1 MMTYAEVLEFLY
13 QRLPVFHRE
22 GKKAFKPG
30 LDHIQFLC
38 NQFGN
43 PQSRLKCLHIA
54 GTNGKG
60 SSSHLMASILQEHG
74 FKVGLYTS
82 PHLKN
87 FTERFKI
94 NGQEINE
101 NWITNFVNSNKE
113 LITSYSA
120 SFFEWTVIMAFLY
133 FAENNVDYA
142 IIETGLGGR
151 LDSTN
156 IVQPIAC
163 LITNISFDHQDI
175 LGNSLEEIANEKA
188 GIIKT
193 CIPVT
198 ISEFNESTASIFV
211 EKAKTLQAPIQFS
224 KNQVS
229 IKLGETL
236 DHKFQVFEV
245 HTNHWKNLNVK
256 SPLLGH
262 YQLQNIAGIIAWTI
276 QLDQMKILS
285 FDPSIICLGIEN
297 VVKNTGLK
305 GRFQIL
311 QQENPLIIADT
322 AHNEDGIK
330 NVLKQIQK
338 INLKKL
344 SIIIGM
350 VKDKDIKKVLSL
362 LPNDANYIFTEISN
376 PRRLEKESLK
386 IIGEETGKNG
396 ILMKDVNE
404 AIHFAKLNLADHLVL
419 IIGSTYLVAEI
430 NDL

>member
-1 MMTYAEVLEFLY
+1 M
-13 QRLPVFHRE
+13 
-22 GKKAFKPG
+22 
-30 LDHIQFLC
+30 
-38 NQFGN
+38 
-43 PQSRLKCLHIA
+43 
-54 GTNGKG
+54 
-60 SSSHLMASILQEHG
+60 
-74 FKVGLYTS
+74 
-82 PHLKN
+82 
-87 FTERFKI
+87 
-94 NGQEINE
+94 
-101 NWITNFVNSNKE
+101 
-113 LITSYSA
+113 
-120 SFFEWTVIMAFLY
+120 
-133 FAENNVDYA
+133 
-142 IIETGLGGR
+142 
-151 LDSTN
+151 
-156 IVQPIAC
+156 
-163 LITNISFDHQDI
+163 
-175 LGNSLEEIANEKA
+175 
-188 GIIKT
+188 
-193 CIPVT
+193 
-198 ISEFNESTASIFV
+198 
-211 EKAKTLQAPIQFS
+211 
-224 KNQVS
+224 
-229 IKLGETL
+229 

>member
-245 HTNHWKNLNVK
+245 HTNHWKNLKVK

-330 NVLKQIQK
+330 NVLQQIQK

-344 SIIIGM
+344 SFIIGM

>member
-1 MMTYAEVLEFLY
+1 MTYAEVLEFLY

-245 HTNHWKNLNVK
+245 HTNHWKNLKVK

-322 AHNEDGIK
+322 AHNEDGIN
-330 NVLKQIQK
+330 NVLQQIQK

>member
-1 MMTYAEVLEFLY
+1 MTYAEVLEFLY

-245 HTNHWKNLNVK
+245 HTNHWKNLKVK

-330 NVLKQIQK
+330 NVLQQIQK

-344 SIIIGM
+344 SFIIGM

>member
-1 MMTYAEVLEFLY
+1 MTYAEVLEFLY